1 MAYEID
7 FIGVGDRAADDA
19 DAICF
24 RWTVGQDSF
33 GEPIYKVGVFDGGFE
48 AHGKEMVQTLN
59 KYYFDDSNGTKE
71 SSQKVIDFVCVSHPD
86 QDHTAGITQILE
98 NFTVKRIFMNRPW
111 LYTDD
116 LDEYLT
122 DHRLNLAKQL
132 REAFPYIA
140 EIEDV
145 ANEKGIPIYEAFT
158 GTLIEDCFRVL
169 SPTKEF
175 YLTLLVE
182 SYKTPLEGPISILE
196 KGKHLIEAFFS
207 KAKDAVLS
215 LAETWTRE
223 ELHEDVRTT
232 AENESS
238 IVLLATID
246 KSRFLLTGDAGIR
259 ALEMAIDYADSIGV
273 STKTDISFFQI
284 PHHGGRHNV
293 SPSILNRLLG
303 NVLPENTSTDRTALA
318 SVAKNSR
325 HPCRMVTNAF
335 IRRGVQPFS
344 SDDGATINYQHGD
357 MPTRNWTSMASVPFT
372 DYVEEWE
379 D

>member
-7 FIGVGDRAADDA
+7 FIGVGDRSEKDA

-24 RWTVGQDSF
+24 RWKVGQDSF

-59 KYYFDDSNGTKE
+59 KYYFDDSFGAKE
-71 SSQKVIDFVCVSHPD
+71 PWQKVVDFVCVSHSD

-98 NFTVKRIFMNRPW
+98 NFTVRKIYMNRPW
-111 LYTDD
+111 LYTYA
-116 LDEYLT
+116 LEEYLT

-132 REAFPYIA
+132 RDAFPYIA
-140 EIEDV
+140 EIEDA
-145 ANEKGIPIYEAFT
+145 ANEKGIPIYEAFK
-158 GTLIEDCFRVL
+158 GTLIENCFRVL

-175 YLTLLVE
+175 YLTLMVE
-182 SYKTPLEGPISILE
+182 SDKTPLEGPISILE
-196 KGKHLIEAFFS
+196 KGKHLLEALLS
-207 KAKDAVLS
+207 KEKGAVFS
-215 LAETWTRE
+215 LAETWMQE
-223 ELHEDVRTT
+223 ELREDVRTT

-246 KSRFLLTGDAGIR
+246 GSRFLLTADAGIR
-259 ALEMAIDYADSIGV
+259 ALEKAIDYADSIGV

-284 PHHGGRHNV
+284 PHHGGRHNI

-303 NVLPENTSTDRTALA
+303 NVLPENTSTNRTALA
-318 SVAKNSR
+318 SVAKNSD

-335 IRRGVQPFS
+335 IRRGVRPYS
-344 SDDGATINYQHGD
+344 SDDGATINYHCGD
-357 MPTRNWTSMASVPFT
+357 MPTRNWTSMESVPFT
-372 DYVEEWE
+372 DNVEEWE